1 MIRDFCKI
9 TRKRLVDEIAELR
22 KQVAEGKA
30 PAGVTPE
37 SVQGIDDVR
46 SIGNIGAHMEA
57 DINVIVDV
65 DEGEADVLIK
75 LVEMLFDEWY
85 VAQHQRQQQF
95 AKLAAIAAEK
105 KAQIAE
111 ARARSASAVQSQ
123 PLDHEDQIEPPGSTT
138 TGVEP
143 PKS

>member
-9 TRKRLVDEIAELR
+9 SKGRLIDEIFELR
-22 KQVAEGKA
+22 KRVDAGTA

-57 DINVIVDV
+57 NIDLIVDV
-65 DEGEADVLIK
+65 DEGEAEVLIS
-75 LVEMLFDEWY
+75 LVETLFEEWY
-85 VAQHQRQQQF
+85 VARHERQQQF

-105 KAQIAE
+105 KATIAKAKAE
-111 ARARSASAVQSQ
+111 QAGANAAAPEEPGDEKQ
-123 PLDHEDQIEPPGSTT
+123 PG
-138 TGVEP
+138 G
-143 PKS
+143 